1 MRKSGKQRRGAGAE
15 AAILKEKNK
24 ADEKRRVYV
33 GCALIVRGKELLI
46 AQRKPGSNLAG
57 CWEFP
62 GGKREKD
69 ETLEDCL
76 IREVWEELGVCI
88 RPRKLIRQ
96 EVHEMPD
103 RFLDLY
109 FYVCD
114 WVSGKPVKKD
124 CQDFRWVLPEELVK
138 FTFPPADGAL
148 IQELIKKKKFYLGR
162 SVFF

>member
-1 MRKSGKQRRGAGAE
+1 M
-15 AAILKEKNK
+15 
-24 ADEKRRVYV
+24 DV
-33 GCALIVRGKELLI
+33 GCALIVRGEELLI

-57 CWEFP
+57 YWEFP

-69 ETLEDCL
+69 ESLEECL
-76 IREVWEELGVCI
+76 VREVWEELGVSI
-88 RPRKLIRQ
+88 RPRKLICQ

-124 CQDFRWVLPEELVK
+124 CHDFRWVLPEELVK
-138 FTFPPADGAL
+138 FTFPPADNSLIREL
-148 IQELIKKKKFYLGR
+148 IQKKKFYLGR